1 MGKLETNSRKRSQ
14 RKNLQKAVLG
24 AVAAAGFLSMA
35 IVAPNAIQ
43 TLAKLGI
50 INTKKGYQ
58 ETGGINRARNRLV
71 QEGLLARDTGGYL
84 RLTPKGEAKLRQFE
98 LEDYDAK
105 KPKHWDHKWRVL
117 IFDIPEKRKGLREK
131 VRRTL
136 RAIGFTRLQNS
147 VWVYPYNCEDLIALL
162 KTDFKIGKDL
172 LYLIVEEI
180 ENESG
185 LRRAFGLPQNQ
196 EKD

>member
-14 RKNLQKAVLG
+14 RKSLQKAVLG

>member
-14 RKNLQKAVLG
+14 RKSLQKAVLG

-50 INTKKGYQ
+50 INAKKGYR

-71 QEGLLARDTGGYL
+71 QEGLLARDPKGYL

-185 LRRAFGLPQNQ
+185 LRRAFGLPQN
-196 EKD
+196 

>member
-50 INTKKGYQ
+50 INAKKGYR

-71 QEGLLARDTGGYL
+71 QEGLLARDPKGYL

-180 ENESG
+180 
-185 LRRAFGLPQNQ
+185 
-196 EKD
+196 

>member
-1 MGKLETNSRKRSQ
+1 
-14 RKNLQKAVLG
+14 
-24 AVAAAGFLSMA
+24 MA

-162 KTDFKIGKDL
+162 KTDFKIGKDV
-172 LYLIVEEI
+172 LYLVVDQLEYDAP
-180 ENESG
+180 
-185 LRRAFGLPQNQ
+185 LKAHFHL
-196 EKD
+196 